1 MSTSVS
7 PDVAYVLKHLDEIKG
22 DSHKR
27 KQDFHVQY
35 KDDESLNGHNHLTKE
50 ETQSQPNVEV
60 ENVDDRTFRTLVL
73 IFNYIN

>member
-1 MSTSVS
+1 
-7 PDVAYVLKHLDEIKG
+7 
-22 DSHKR
+22 
-27 KQDFHVQY
+27 VQY